1 MIEARGVS
9 KAFGSLAVLRD
20 IDLSILRGEVI
31 AIIGPNAAGKTTLN
45 KMILGLVRPDSGTI
59 TVDGRLIGTSAAYR
73 GRIGYMQQSPRF
85 PENLCAAEVFAMLT
99 DLRGGAVVR
108 DDELIDLLAL
118 GPMLHAPMR
127 HLSGGTRQR
136 INAALAFLFTPD
148 LLILDEPTAALDP
161 ISSLTLKDKIRRE
174 RDQGRTFVVTSHVLS
189 ELEELADR
197 VIFLLDGRV
206 RFSGRSRD
214 LMVEAGESSLE
225 RAAAKLMRQHQL
237 ETTAGGAR
245 GHA

>member
-1 MIEARGVS
+1 MIEARGIR
-9 KAFGSLAVLRD
+9 KAFGSLTVLRD
-20 IDLSILRGEVI
+20 IDLDIKKGEVT

-45 KMILGLVRPDSGTI
+45 KMILGLVRPDAGTLRI
-59 TVDGRLIGTSAAYR
+59 DGQVIGLSAAYR
-73 GRIGYMQQSPRF
+73 ARIGYMQQSPRF
-85 PENLCAAEVFAMLT
+85 PENLCAADVFAMLT
-99 DLRGGAVVR
+99 DLRGGSVTR

-118 GPMLHAPMR
+118 GPVLQSPMR

-136 INAALAFLFTPD
+136 INAALAFLFAPD

-161 ISSLTLKDKIRRE
+161 VSSLTLKDKIRRA
-174 RDQGRTFVVTSHVLS
+174 RGDGRTFVVTSHVLS

-206 RFSGRSRD
+206 RFSGRSQD
-214 LMVEAGESSLE
+214 LISEAGETSLE

-237 ETTAGGAR
+237 DTDR
-245 GHA
+245 GRVRV